1 MNNNKLVTAADFS
14 GKKVTMTLLVIT
26 GVLIVIMNVT
36 NATITGRTF
45 MNVRMFLLDNNEPY
59 YDKSTNGAIGR
70 NRSLIDDMFLKRI
83 ITICGG
89 TVKMDHDP
97 TILSTHQQ
105 LLDIITTPDKQE
117 LYNKLN
123 YTGLTDEIVVI
134 GTTTLNKE
142 KIINKEFKKYRVLS
156 TKPAIIVKSGDLLL
170 LVKFF
175 DTFSRCLIV
184 VFFSLM
190 VAIVISAIVWTIER
204 ITGNHEFKSYPIQG
218 LWTTFWFS
226 VVTMTTVGY
235 GDKAPK
241 HPLSRLVTIIWI
253 LFGLMLV
260 GLITAAAWISLDQ
273 EYVTKNKDIAVLK
286 GSAERAVCENIL
298 HGNAV
303 KFDTNEQVLQAVE
316 NDTVRIAVMDQ
327 YIAADLI
334 GKRNDDVLVIERLVD
349 MNLKVR
355 IFLLYNET
363 VLGCEES
370 ENDDWK
376 EDALTNIMLKHI
388 PPYQITKSY
397 VRPIR
402 KMFDNSDRGLVIYT
416 TITAAGIILLVLIS
430 EIILRAR
437 KKSNRKFDDIDDDD
451 EGFRKSKKYQEIGEL
466 EAQFSEIIA
475 RMRKQA
481 ANEFKKRKDTR

>member
-1 MNNNKLVTAADFS
+1 MLKSTTPVNSKEAL
-14 GKKVTMTLLVIT
+14 K
-26 GVLIVIMNVT
+26 
-36 NATITGRTF
+36 
-45 MNVRMFLLDNNEPY
+45 NVRMFLLINNNPYFDNITNEGIAKQY
-59 YDKSTNGAIGR
+59 GLLESMIR
-70 NRSLIDDMFLKRI
+70 REL
-83 ITICGG
+83 ITICGNHI
-89 TVKMDHDP
+89 VMDGNATHL
-97 TILSTHQQ
+97 LSHGQV
-105 LLDIITTPDKQE
+105 LDIIQTPDKQE
-117 LYNKLN
+117 LYDKLN

-142 KIINKEFKKYRVLS
+142 KIINSEFKKYRVLS

-204 ITGNHEFKSYPIQG
+204 ITGNHEFKTYPMQG

-273 EYVTKNKDIAVLK
+273 EYVTKDKDIAVLK
-286 GSAERAVCENIL
+286 GSAEKTVSENIL
-298 HGNAV
+298 YGNAV

-437 KKSNRKFDDIDDDD
+437 KKSNRKFDDIDDYD
-451 EGFRKSKKYQEIGEL
+451 EGFRKSKEYQEV
-466 EAQFSEIIA
+466 AQTEDQFNEIII

-481 ANEFKKRKDTR
+481 INEYKRRKQR

>member
-1 MNNNKLVTAADFS
+1 MLKCTTPVYSKEAL
-14 GKKVTMTLLVIT
+14 K
-26 GVLIVIMNVT
+26 
-36 NATITGRTF
+36 
-45 MNVRMFLLDNNEPY
+45 NVRMFLLINNNPYFDNITNEGIAKQY
-59 YDKSTNGAIGR
+59 GLLESMIR
-70 NRSLIDDMFLKRI
+70 REL
-83 ITICGG
+83 ITICGDHI
-89 TVKMDHDP
+89 VMDGNATHL
-97 TILSTHQQ
+97 LSHGQV
-105 LLDIITTPDKQE
+105 LDIIQTPDKQE
-117 LYNKLN
+117 LYDKLN

-134 GTTTLNKE
+134 GTTTLNRE
-142 KIINKEFKKYRVLS
+142 KIINSEFKKYRVLS

-204 ITGNHEFKSYPIQG
+204 LTGNHEFKLYPMQG

-273 EYVTKNKDIAVLK
+273 EYVTKDKDIAVLK
-286 GSAERAVCENIL
+286 GSAEKTVSENIL

-416 TITAAGIILLVLIS
+416 TITAAGIMLLVLIS

-451 EGFRKSKKYQEIGEL
+451 EGFRKSKEYQEVTQTED
-466 EAQFSEIIA
+466 QFNEIII
-475 RMRKQA
+475 RMRRQAINEYKRRKQ
-481 ANEFKKRKDTR
+481 R